1 MKRRYSSVAWKII
14 VTLMIFDVE
23 GYSYC
28 IATEISMAVGLQHNL
43 GAESLIGNVVIA
55 LQLEP

>member
-14 VTLMIFDVE
+14 VRLMIFDM
-23 GYSYC
+23 GGCSYWV
-28 IATEISMAVGLQHNL
+28 ATEVLMAVGLLHNL